1 MELEHEIAGNEV
13 LVGEISQD
21 SEVSSH
27 GLSYESHGNNNESLP
42 SLEPFKPGTESSIPV
57 KVEALDSNKTKEV
70 FQQDQACASVSKKT
84 EELET
89 GIISNP
95 LDHSNDKGE
104 DESKCQDTLR
114 EGSSKVKD
122 LDESKNFSSVEKPFS
137 GTEEAKRADVTA
149 EAVGIVNVVSCHGN
163 EIITSHNDNLVTVIQ
178 GIFFLI

>member
-1 MELEHEIAGNEV
+1 M
-13 LVGEISQD
+13 D
-21 SEVSSH
+21 
-27 GLSYESHGNNNESLP
+27 
-42 SLEPFKPGTESSIPV
+42 
-57 KVEALDSNKTKEV
+57 ALDSNKTEEV

-122 LDESKNFSSVEKPFS
+122 LDESKNFSLVEKPFS

-163 EIITSHNDNLVTVIQ
+163 EIITSDNDNLVTVIQ
-178 GIFFLI
+178 GNFFFNVIVSKIAKFFRSQIFTTKKLGQSQSTYLSSVFIPCS